1 MFELSIFCVIALAIG
16 YWATLF
22 LMGRR
27 EDVLHG
33 DFVEGKEQSEPT
45 ATQLP
50 TEQLPSAR
58 PASAETLQSLLN
70 AIKQDLRDAARI

>member
-22 LMGRR
+22 LTGRR
-27 EDVLHG
+27 EDVLQG

-45 ATQLP
+45 ATQ
-50 TEQLPSAR
+50 QPSAR

-70 AIKQDLRDAARI
+70 VIKQDLRDAART

>member
-1 MFELSIFCVIALAIG
+1 MFELSIFWVIALAIG

-27 EDVLHG
+27 EDVLQG

-50 TEQLPSAR
+50 SVR

-70 AIKQDLRDAARI
+70 VIKQDLRDAART